1 MTMVINSWGNEIDY
15 EVSVTMMDDEVRE
28 NLHNEIAPCTEQE
41 FFDAYAAAHKEQ
53 FGEYWILDTENP
65 CY

>member
-53 FGEYWILDTENP
+53 FGEDWILDTENP

>member
-28 NLHNEIAPCTEQE
+28 NLHNEIAPCTEQK

-53 FGEYWILDTENP
+53 FGEDWILDTENP

>member
-1 MTMVINSWGNEIDY
+1 MTMVKNAWNNEIDFDAAV
-15 EVSVTMMDDEVRE
+15 EMMEDEIRE
-28 NLHNEIAPCTEQE
+28 RLHNEIAPCTEQE

-53 FGEYWILDTENP
+53 FGEDWILDTENP

>member
-1 MTMVINSWGNEIDY
+1 MTMVKNAWNNEIDFAAAV
-15 EVSVTMMDDEVRE
+15 EMMDDEIRE
-28 NLHNEIAPCTEQE
+28 RIHAEIAPCTEQE

-53 FGEYWILDTENP
+53 FGEDWILDTENP

>member
-1 MTMVINSWGNEIDY
+1 MTMIKNSWQNDIDY
-15 EVSVTMMDDEVRE
+15 DVAVAMMDDEIRE
-28 NLHNEIAPCTEQE
+28 RLHNELAPCTEQE

-53 FGEYWILDTENP
+53 FGEDWILDTENP

>member
-41 FFDAYAAAHKEQ
+41 FFDAYAVAHKEQ
-53 FGEYWILDTENP
+53 FGEDWILDTENP

>member
-1 MTMVINSWGNEIDY
+1 MTMVINSCGTEIY
-15 EVSVTMMDDEVRE
+15 YNVAEAMMDDEIRE
-28 NLHNEIAPCTEQE
+28 RLHNELAPCTEQA

-53 FGEYWILDTENP
+53 FGEDWILDTENP

>member
-28 NLHNEIAPCTEQE
+28 NLHNEIAPCTNQE

-53 FGEYWILDTENP
+53 FGEDLILDTENP